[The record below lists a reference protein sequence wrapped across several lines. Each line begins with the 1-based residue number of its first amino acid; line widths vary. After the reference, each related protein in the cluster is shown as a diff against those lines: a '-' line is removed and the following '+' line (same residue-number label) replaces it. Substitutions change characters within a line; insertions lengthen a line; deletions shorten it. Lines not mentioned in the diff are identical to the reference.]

1 MLDCRNIIVDS
12 RGSNIEIY
20 KNVFALP
27 LGKQS
32 DDLGVVSCHY
42 LVHWST
48 LWSPPARTNVLS
60 SVWAAELGFV
70 SLA

>member
-1 MLDCRNIIVDS
+1 MLDFHNIIVDS
-12 RGSNIEIY
+12 RESNTEIY
-20 KNVFALP
+20 KNVCALP
-27 LGKQS
+27 LGKPS
-32 DDLGVVSCHY
+32 SDLGVVSDHS

-60 SVWAAELGFV
+60 SVSAAELGFV